1 MFVYKVTAERVR
13 NEDTRA
19 LGLTQEHVRKDT
31 FTATPKI
38 GPVLE
43 VLESKHFDLY
53 GMEIMMIPSKK
64 TGHNVVLSSAAALK
78 RCHGACVG
86 PHKANSL

>member
-1 MFVYKVTAERVR
+1 MFVYKVTAAQVR

-19 LGLTQEHVRKDT
+19 LGLTQELVRKNT
-31 FTATPKI
+31 FTETPKI
-38 GPVLE
+38 GPELE
-43 VLESKHFDLY
+43 VQESKHFDRY
-53 GMEIMMIPSKK
+53 GMEIMMIPSK
-64 TGHNVVLSSAAALK
+64 TGHNVELSSASPLK